1 MNAKANTS
9 EGTVIENRLSLPIF
23 IYLRFIILPGQLNL
37 HDLQRFRSDTNYK
50 ISGISYFPQIF
61 SGILLEKNGKNH
73 ATAHASGGPDL
84 SCYNRLNPCER
95 QFE

>member
-37 HDLQRFRSDTNYK
+37 HDLQRFRSDINYK
-50 ISGISYFPQIF
+50 ISGTSYFPQIF
-61 SGILLEKNGKNH
+61 SGILLEKSAKITLPLMPWV
-73 ATAHASGGPDL
+73 APICSAITA
-84 SCYNRLNPCER
+84 
-95 QFE
+95 